1 MLPGAL
7 LMGAA
12 ILLYGWQAVDLIG
25 LVLFFVAHVL
35 MGWTYLV
42 GGVCA
47 CPLLH
52 PDLLKQNP
60 FGS

>member
-1 MLPGAL
+1 
-7 LMGAA
+7 
-12 ILLYGWQAVDLIG
+12 
-25 LVLFFVAHVL
+25 